1 LIYFYLKESLV
12 NIVTMS
18 DIESDEED
26 YTSDNEEFTNNTNN
40 IKKPVK
46 NIPQNKKAFDIE
58 NDEEEEDLNEDPDD
72 EIEDDEIED
81 DEIDNNSAI
90 IDVEAK
96 GPGDEDEDEDYYDDA
111 DDDGSEAGGIDD
123 EDDDEPSQKKKSG
136 AKVKQPSS
144 MPVSSYDYDDDED
157 DDDDDENYLQKF
169 DNDINK
175 NYILDNHPEC
185 LQHNY
190 DEITSLSRIVRDKDN
205 IIIDPLH
212 KTIPIL
218 TKYERARI
226 LGQRAKQIESGAKP
240 LVKVPDNII
249 DGYLIAEL
257 ELREKKIPFV
267 IKRPL
272 PDGSCEYWS
281 VKDLELII
289 Y

>member
-1 LIYFYLKESLV
+1 MSDIESDKEDYNSDNSDDEEFTSTTTKKQLV
-12 NIVTMS
+12 NQQKKS
-18 DIESDEED
+18 ANNYGADIESDEED
-26 YTSDNEEFTNNTNN
+26 EEL
-40 IKKPVK
+40 IE
-46 NIPQNKKAFDIE
+46 DEDE
-58 NDEEEEDLNEDPDD
+58 NDEEDD
-72 EIEDDEIED
+72 D
-81 DEIDNNSAI
+81 DNNSGI
-90 IDVEAK
+90 IDGEAEAK
-96 GPGDEDEDEDYYDDA
+96 GPGDEDEDYYDD
-111 DDDGSEAGGIDD
+111 DEDGSEDG
-123 EDDDEPSQKKKSG
+123 DDDDNEPSQKKKPSS
-136 AKVKQPSS
+136 KVKQP
-144 MPVSSYDYDDDED
+144 MTNTASYDYDEDD

-190 DEITSLSRIVRDKDN
+190 DEITCLSRIVRDKDN

-272 PDGSCEYWS
+272 PDGSCEYWN
-281 VKDLELII
+281 VKDLEVII

>member
-1 LIYFYLKESLV
+1 
-12 NIVTMS
+12 MS
-18 DIESDEED
+18 DIESDKEED
-26 YTSDNEEFTNNTNN
+26 YNSDNSDEEFTSTT
-40 IKKPVK
+40 IKKTETTK
-46 NIPQNKKAFDIE
+46 DGKSFGADIDSDE
-58 NDEEEEDLNEDPDD
+58 DEENEEDDDLNEDD
-72 EIEDDEIED
+72 
-81 DEIDNNSAI
+81 DNNSGI
-90 IDVEAK
+90 IDGEGEAK
-96 GPGDEDEDEDYYDDA
+96 GPGDEDEDYYDD
-111 DDDGSEAGGIDD
+111 DDDNDNGSE
-123 EDDDEPSQKKKSG
+123 EDDDNEPSQKKQSSSK
-136 AKVKQPSS
+136 AKQPMTSTT
-144 MPVSSYDYDDDED
+144 SYDYDEDDD

-272 PDGSCEYWS
+272 PDGSCEYWN
-281 VKDLELII
+281 VKDLEVII

>member
-1 LIYFYLKESLV
+1 MSDIESDKEDYNSDNSDDEEFTSTTTKKQLV
-12 NIVTMS
+12 NQQKKS
-18 DIESDEED
+18 ANNYGADIESDEED
-26 YTSDNEEFTNNTNN
+26 EEL
-40 IKKPVK
+40 IE
-46 NIPQNKKAFDIE
+46 DEDE
-58 NDEEEEDLNEDPDD
+58 NDEEDD
-72 EIEDDEIED
+72 D
-81 DEIDNNSAI
+81 DNNSGI
-90 IDVEAK
+90 IDGEAEAK
-96 GPGDEDEDEDYYDDA
+96 GPGDEDEDYYDD
-111 DDDGSEAGGIDD
+111 DEDGSEDG
-123 EDDDEPSQKKKSG
+123 DDDDNEPSQKKKPSS
-136 AKVKQPSS
+136 KVKQP
-144 MPVSSYDYDDDED
+144 MTNTASYDYDEDDD

-190 DEITSLSRIVRDKDN
+190 DEITCLSRIVRDKDN

-272 PDGSCEYWS
+272 PDGSCEYWN
-281 VKDLELII
+281 VKDLEVII

>member
-1 LIYFYLKESLV
+1 MSDIESDKDEDYNSSDNEEDFATNKNPLKKQIKN
-12 NIVTMS
+12 NIQKPINS
-18 DIESDEED
+18 FGADIESDEED
-26 YTSDNEEFTNNTNN
+26 DEL
-40 IKKPVK
+40 
-46 NIPQNKKAFDIE
+46 
-58 NDEEEEDLNEDPDD
+58 NDEDEDENED
-72 EIEDDEIED
+72 
-81 DEIDNNSAI
+81 DNDSVI
-90 IDVEAK
+90 IDGETK
-96 GPGDEDEDEDYYDDA
+96 GPGDEDEDYYDDT
-111 DDDGSEAGGIDD
+111 DDDGSEAKGIDD
-123 EDDDEPSQKKKSG
+123 DDDDDDEPSQKKKPNS
-136 AKVKQPSS
+136 KVKQSADINP
-144 MPVSSYDYDDDED
+144 SYDYDDDE
-157 DDDDDENYLQKF
+157 DDDDENYLQKF

-185 LQHNY
+185 LHHNY

-240 LVKVPDNII
+240 LVKIPDNII

-281 VKDLELII
+281 VKDLEVII

>member
-1 LIYFYLKESLV
+1 
-12 NIVTMS
+12 MS
-18 DIESDEED
+18 DIESDKEE
-26 YTSDNEEFTNNTNN
+26 YTSDSDDEEFTSTT
-40 IKKPVK
+40 IKKTETTK
-46 NIPQNKKAFDIE
+46 DGKSFGDDIE
-58 NDEEEEDLNEDPDD
+58 SDEDEENEEDDDLNEDD
-72 EIEDDEIED
+72 
-81 DEIDNNSAI
+81 DNNSGI
-90 IDVEAK
+90 IDGEGEAK
-96 GPGDEDEDEDYYDDA
+96 GPGDEDEDYYDD
-111 DDDGSEAGGIDD
+111 DDNDNGSE
-123 EDDDEPSQKKKSG
+123 EDDDNEPSQKKQSSSK
-136 AKVKQPSS
+136 AKQPMTSTT
-144 MPVSSYDYDDDED
+144 SYDYDEDDD

-272 PDGSCEYWS
+272 PDGSCEYWN
-281 VKDLELII
+281 VKDLEVII

>member
-12 NIVTMS
+12 NIVIMS
-18 DIESDEED
+18 DIESDSEQE
-26 YTSDNEEFTNNTNN
+26 YNSDNEDYPKNP
-40 IKKPVK
+40 IVKKPITLQKIK
-46 NIPQNKKAFDIE
+46 NDFGADIE
-58 NDEEEEDLNEDPDD
+58 SDEEGEGDD
-72 EIEDDEIED
+72 DD
-81 DEIDNNSAI
+81 DNNSVI
-90 IDVEAK
+90 IDDDAK
-96 GPGDEDEDEDYYDDA
+96 APDEEVGDDEVGDDDYYDDT
-111 DDDGSEAGGIDD
+111 DDDASEGKGPDDD
-123 EDDDEPSQKKKSG
+123 EEDEPSQKKKSSSN
-136 AKVKQPSS
+136 VKQPS
-144 MPVSSYDYDDDED
+144 MPMANYDYDEDDDED
-157 DDDDDENYLQKF
+157 EDENYLQKF

-249 DGYLIAEL
+249 DGYIIAEL

-272 PDGSCEYWS
+272 PDGSCEYWN

>member
-1 LIYFYLKESLV
+1 
-12 NIVTMS
+12 MS
-18 DIESDEED
+18 DIESDKDD
-26 YTSDNEEFTNNTNN
+26 YDSSDNEEFTNMKSLKKQ
-40 IKKPVK
+40 IKH
-46 NIPQNKKAFDIE
+46 NPQNNKAFDIE
-58 NDEEEEDLNEDPDD
+58 NDD
-72 EIEDDEIED
+72 EDDESNED
-81 DEIDNNSAI
+81 DDENDDNSVI
-90 IDVEAK
+90 IDGDADADAEEAK
-96 GPGDEDEDEDYYDDA
+96 GPGDDDEDYYDDS
-111 DDDGSEAGGIDD
+111 DDGSEGKDLDD
-123 EDDDEPSQKKKSG
+123 EDNDDNESSQKKKS
-136 AKVKQPSS
+136 SS
-144 MPVSSYDYDDDED
+144 KSKPQQQIQNNYNYDDDDDD

-190 DEITSLSRIVRDKDN
+190 DEITSLSKIVRDKDN

-249 DGYLIAEL
+249 DGYIIAEL

-272 PDGSCEYWS
+272 PDGSCEYWN
-281 VKDLELII
+281 VKDLEVII

>member
-1 LIYFYLKESLV
+1 
-12 NIVTMS
+12 MS
-18 DIESDEED
+18 DIESDKDED
-26 YTSDNEEFTNNTNN
+26 YNSSDNEEDFATN
-40 IKKPVK
+40 KPPLKK
-46 NIPQNKKAFDIE
+46 NILQNNKAFDIE
-58 NDEEEEDLNEDPDD
+58 SDEEEEDEINDEEEEDEANEDENSVIIDD
-72 EIEDDEIED
+72 E
-81 DEIDNNSAI
+81 
-90 IDVEAK
+90 VK
-96 GPGDEDEDEDYYDDA
+96 GPGDEDEDYYDDT
-111 DDDGSEAGGIDD
+111 DDDGSEAKGPDDDEPVNKKKPNSNIKNTSMSSNYDYD
-123 EDDDEPSQKKKSG
+123 EDDD
-136 AKVKQPSS
+136 
-144 MPVSSYDYDDDED
+144 DE
-157 DDDDDENYLQKF
+157 DDDENYLQKF

-185 LQHNY
+185 LHHNY

-272 PDGSCEYWS
+272 PDGSSEYWN
-281 VKDLELII
+281 VKDLEIII

>member
-1 LIYFYLKESLV
+1 
-12 NIVTMS
+12 MS
-18 DIESDEED
+18 DIESDSEQE
-26 YTSDNEEFTNNTNN
+26 YNSDNEDYPKNP
-40 IKKPVK
+40 IVKKPIALQKIK
-46 NIPQNKKAFDIE
+46 NDFGADIE
-58 NDEEEEDLNEDPDD
+58 SDEEGEGEGDD
-72 EIEDDEIED
+72 DD
-81 DEIDNNSAI
+81 DNNSVI
-90 IDVEAK
+90 IDDDAK
-96 GPGDEDEDEDYYDDA
+96 APDEEVGEDEVGDDDYYDDT
-111 DDDGSEAGGIDD
+111 DDDASEGKGPDDD
-123 EDDDEPSQKKKSG
+123 EEDEPSQKKKSG
-136 AKVKQPSS
+136 SNSKQPS
-144 MPVSSYDYDDDED
+144 MPMANYDYDEDDE

-212 KTIPIL
+212 RTIPIL

-240 LVKVPDNII
+240 LVKVPENII
-249 DGYLIAEL
+249 DGYIIAEL

-272 PDGSCEYWS
+272 PDGSCEYWN

>member
-1 LIYFYLKESLV
+1 
-12 NIVTMS
+12 MS
-18 DIESDEED
+18 DIESNSEEEYNSDDED
-26 YTSDNEEFTNNTNN
+26 YPNNP
-40 IKKPVK
+40 IVKKPVAL
-46 NIPQNKKAFDIE
+46 KKSFTADIE
-58 NDEEEEDLNEDPDD
+58 NEEEDLEEEDLEEGEGEEEPK
-72 EIEDDEIED
+72 
-81 DEIDNNSAI
+81 
-90 IDVEAK
+90 V
-96 GPGDEDEDEDYYDDA
+96 PGDEDEDEAEDDDEDYYDDTE
-111 DDDGSEAGGIDD
+111 DEGKGLEDD
-123 EDDDEPSQKKKSG
+123 EDEQHIKKK
-136 AKVKQPSS
+136 PSS
-144 MPVSSYDYDDDED
+144 KAKQSSVPVNSYDYDEDDD

-169 DNDINK
+169 DSDINK
-175 NYILDNHPEC
+175 NYILDYHPEC
-185 LQHNY
+185 LHHNY

-272 PDGSCEYWS
+272 PDGSCEYWN
-281 VKDLELII
+281 VKDLEVII

>member
-1 LIYFYLKESLV
+1 
-12 NIVTMS
+12 MS
-18 DIESDEED
+18 DIDSDKEED
-26 YTSDNEEFTNNTNN
+26 YDSGDNEDFTNNTNN

-46 NIPQNKKAFDIE
+46 LILQNKNDFGADIMSEDEDE
-58 NDEEEEDLNEDPDD
+58 NEEDEDEEDD
-72 EIEDDEIED
+72 NI
-81 DEIDNNSAI
+81 SAI
-90 IDVEAK
+90 IDGAK
-96 GPGDEDEDEDYYDDA
+96 GPGDEDEDYYDD
-111 DDDGSEAGGIDD
+111 DDSDDEGSEAAGPDD
-123 EDDDEPSQKKKSG
+123 DDDEPSQKKKPNS
-136 AKVKQPSS
+136 KVKQPSS
-144 MPVSSYDYDDDED
+144 MPANSDSYDYDDDDD

-185 LQHNY
+185 LHHNY

-240 LVKVPDNII
+240 LVKIPDNII

>member
-1 LIYFYLKESLV
+1 
-12 NIVTMS
+12 MS
-18 DIESDEED
+18 DIESDKEED
-26 YTSDNEEFTNNTNN
+26 YNSSDNEEDFAPNKTPLKKNTLQIN
-40 IKKPVK
+40 
-46 NIPQNKKAFDIE
+46 KAFDIE
-58 NDEEEEDLNEDPDD
+58 SDEEEEEEEDDLKDDEDDANEDDNSVIIDD
-72 EIEDDEIED
+72 EI
-81 DEIDNNSAI
+81 
-90 IDVEAK
+90 K
-96 GPGDEDEDEDYYDDA
+96 GPGDEDEDYYDDT
-111 DDDGSEAGGIDD
+111 DDDGSEAKGP
-123 EDDDEPSQKKKSG
+123 EDDDEPVQKKKSNSNM
-136 AKVKQPSS
+136 KQSS
-144 MPVSSYDYDDDED
+144 ISSNYDYEDDD

-185 LQHNY
+185 LHHNY

-226 LGQRAKQIESGAKP
+226 LGQRAKQIESGSKP

-272 PDGSCEYWS
+272 PDGSSEYWN
-281 VKDLELII
+281 VKDLEIII

>member
-1 LIYFYLKESLV
+1 
-12 NIVTMS
+12 MS
-18 DIESDEED
+18 DIESDKEED
-26 YTSDNEEFTNNTNN
+26 YNSSDNEEFTTNKNPLKKQIKINPQKTTNTFG
-40 IKKPVK
+40 
-46 NIPQNKKAFDIE
+46 ADIE
-58 NDEEEEDLNEDPDD
+58 SDEEEEDENE
-72 EIEDDEIED
+72 EEDDLDED
-81 DEIDNNSAI
+81 DNNSVI
-90 IDVEAK
+90 IDGEVK
-96 GPGDEDEDEDYYDDA
+96 GPGDEDEDYYDDTDE
-111 DDDGSEAGGIDD
+111 DDDGSVAKGPDD
-123 EDDDEPSQKKKSG
+123 DDDEPSQKKKSG
-136 AKVKQPSS
+136 TKSKQPA
-144 MPVSSYDYDDDED
+144 MPASYDYDEDDD

-169 DNDINK
+169 DSDINK

-185 LQHNY
+185 LHHNY

-226 LGQRAKQIESGAKP
+226 IGQRAKQIESGAKP
-240 LVKVPDNII
+240 LVKVPENII

-272 PDGSCEYWS
+272 PDGSCEYWN
-281 VKDLELII
+281 VKDLEVII

>member
-1 LIYFYLKESLV
+1 
-12 NIVTMS
+12 MS
-18 DIESDEED
+18 DIESDKEED
-26 YTSDNEEFTNNTNN
+26 YTSDSDDEEFTSTT
-40 IKKPVK
+40 IKKPETTK
-46 NIPQNKKAFDIE
+46 DGKSFGADIDSDE
-58 NDEEEEDLNEDPDD
+58 DEENEEDDDLNEDD
-72 EIEDDEIED
+72 
-81 DEIDNNSAI
+81 DNNSGI
-90 IDVEAK
+90 IDGEGEAK
-96 GPGDEDEDEDYYDDA
+96 GPGDEDEDYYDD
-111 DDDGSEAGGIDD
+111 DDNDNGSE
-123 EDDDEPSQKKKSG
+123 EDDDNEPSQKKQSSSK
-136 AKVKQPSS
+136 AKQPMTSTT
-144 MPVSSYDYDDDED
+144 SYDYDEDDD

-272 PDGSCEYWS
+272 PDGSCEYWN
-281 VKDLELII
+281 VKDLEVII

>member
-1 LIYFYLKESLV
+1 MSDIESDKDEDYNSSSDNEEFTTTTKNPLKKQIKN
-12 NIVTMS
+12 NIQKPINS
-18 DIESDEED
+18 FGADIESDEED
-26 YTSDNEEFTNNTNN
+26 DEL
-40 IKKPVK
+40 
-46 NIPQNKKAFDIE
+46 
-58 NDEEEEDLNEDPDD
+58 NDEDENED
-72 EIEDDEIED
+72 EIEDEND
-81 DEIDNNSAI
+81 SVI
-90 IDVEAK
+90 IDGEVK
-96 GPGDEDEDEDYYDDA
+96 GPGDEDEDYYDDT
-111 DDDGSEAGGIDD
+111 DDDGSEAKGLDD
-123 EDDDEPSQKKKSG
+123 DDDEPSQKKK
-136 AKVKQPSS
+136 PSS
-144 MPVSSYDYDDDED
+144 KAKPSADINSSYDYDEDDE

-169 DNDINK
+169 DNEINK

-185 LQHNY
+185 LHHNY

-218 TKYERARI
+218 TKFERARI

-257 ELREKKIPFV
+257 ELAEKKIPFV

-281 VKDLELII
+281 VKDLEVII

>member
-1 LIYFYLKESLV
+1 LIYFYLKEYLV

-18 DIESDEED
+18 DIESDKDED
-26 YTSDNEEFTNNTNN
+26 YNSSDNEEDFATNKTPL
-40 IKKPVK
+40 KK
-46 NIPQNKKAFDIE
+46 NILQNKKAFDIE
-58 NDEEEEDLNEDPDD
+58 SDEEDEAEELKDD
-72 EIEDDEIED
+72 EDDEDDED
-81 DEIDNNSAI
+81 DANSVI
-90 IDVEAK
+90 IDDEVK
-96 GPGDEDEDEDYYDDA
+96 GPGDEDEDYYDDT
-111 DDDGSEAGGIDD
+111 DDDASEAKGP
-123 EDDDEPSQKKKSG
+123 EDDDEPVNKKKSNSNM
-136 AKVKQPSS
+136 KQSS
-144 MPVSSYDYDDDED
+144 ISSNYDYDEDD

-185 LQHNY
+185 LHHNY

-272 PDGSCEYWS
+272 PDGSSEYWN
-281 VKDLELII
+281 VKDLEIII

>member
-1 LIYFYLKESLV
+1 
-12 NIVTMS
+12 MS
-18 DIESDEED
+18 DIESDKEED
-26 YTSDNEEFTNNTNN
+26 YNSSDNEEDFTVNKNPL
-40 IKKPVK
+40 KRPVK
-46 NIPQNKKAFDIE
+46 NISQNKKAFDIE
-58 NDEEEEDLNEDPDD
+58 SDEEDEELKDDENEEEDENEDENSVIIDD
-72 EIEDDEIED
+72 EI
-81 DEIDNNSAI
+81 
-90 IDVEAK
+90 K
-96 GPGDEDEDEDYYDDA
+96 GPGDEDEDYYDDT
-111 DDDGSEAGGIDD
+111 DDDGSEAKGLDD
-123 EDDDEPSQKKKSG
+123 DDDDEPSQKKKYNSN
-136 AKVKQPSS
+136 AKPSS
-144 MPVSSYDYDDDED
+144 MPNNYDYDEDD

-185 LQHNY
+185 LHHNY

-218 TKYERARI
+218 TKFERARI

-281 VKDLELII
+281 VKDLEVII